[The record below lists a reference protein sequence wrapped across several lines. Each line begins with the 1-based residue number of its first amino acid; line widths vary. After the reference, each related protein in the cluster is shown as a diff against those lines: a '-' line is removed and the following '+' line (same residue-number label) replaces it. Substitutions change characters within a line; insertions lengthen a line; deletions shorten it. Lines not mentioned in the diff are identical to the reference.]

1 MINLFQAGSV
11 FVELT
16 RSARKQLAR
25 RNSRR
30 GIRLVS
36 MNELQYELE
45 SFIAYREMQH
55 VHLDTSCQELR
66 YDHGIYLLMKKM
78 QGVWYVTDVFDADE
92 HAACSPVY
100 IWQRVRRGVNRMLA
114 CILVGWQKADDLSS
128 AAVWIGGI

>member
-1 MINLFQAGSV
+1 MINLFQAGNV

-25 RNSRR
+25 RNSRC

-36 MNELQYELE
+36 MHELQHELE
-45 SFIAYREMQH
+45 SFIAYHETQL

-66 YDHGIYLLMKKM
+66 YDHGIYLLMKKIH
-78 QGVWYVTDVFDADE
+78 GVWYVTDIFDADE

-100 IWQRVRRGVNRMLA
+100 IWQRIRQGVNRVLA
-114 CILVGWQKADDLSS
+114 CVLVGWQKADDMSS
-128 AAVWIGGI
+128 AAAWIGGI